1 MKKTIALLLAI
12 ILCLTLLTACGG
24 NSAEQ
29 PAAESAAEAAPAEE
43 AAGAPAE
50 EPAAADGDGKVT
62 VTIGATYPRYVGV
75 FDMCQIANDQVAL
88 PAGFLV
94 YDMLVRM
101 EVMEDGTSDYYS
113 DILEDMYIDD
123 NQENLIIVLKPGITF
138 ANGEEMNGEDII
150 YSLKRKGT
158 HPRLASD
165 YLMYD
170 FENATVSED
179 GYTTTIPL
187 NSYRGDWMVKL
198 ESAAILNKDWIVE
211 HGGEADPANASGEPF
226 DWNDPALVCGSG
238 PYKVTEYVAD
248 DHVTYEKRDDWW
260 QADSADPDV
269 AQPDV
274 IVTKAYADASTML
287 VDYQNGVL
295 DGILGLSETQY
306 NQVANDPSLGTA
318 IASTSKSVVWLVM
331 DVDNTPEMQDVE
343 LRKAIAMGTK
353 IDDMAVVGYG
363 SLALIPEGMFS
374 MATPFASSG
383 YMFEYDPDTAKQMI
397 TDLGYEGL
405 TLPMICDS
413 GVSAMAEVW
422 QEQMRNIGLNIDLQ
436 VYDVMTC
443 IQYWLTPG
451 ATAVQFLGND
461 NANVPGDPSTA
472 MSNMWAGT
480 DLAALR
486 KTGAEWNELVV
497 NAMNGATVEERRAA
511 YDEMQEFN
519 MENVYCI
526 PIVEWE
532 SAYAFGANGV
542 IQDLIMVMPESC
554 NLRRIILN

>member
-1 MKKTIALLLAI
+1 MKRIVTLILALMMV
-12 ILCLTLLTACGG
+12 LTLAV
-24 NSAEQ
+24 
-29 PAAESAAEAAPAEE
+29 PAL
-43 AAGAPAE
+43 
-50 EPAAADGDGKVT
+50 AADGDEPVT

-113 DILEDMYIDD
+113 DICEELYVDD
-123 NQENLIIVLKPGITF
+123 AQENLIVVLKPGITF
-138 ANGEEMNGEDII
+138 SNGEEMNGDDII

-170 FENATVSED
+170 FANATVSED

-198 ESAAILNKDWIVE
+198 ESAAILNKDWIVS
-211 HGGEADPANASGEPF
+211 HGGEPDPADASGEPF

-260 QADSADPDV
+260 QADTADPAV

-274 IVTKAYADASTML
+274 IVTKAYSDASTML

-295 DGILGLSETQY
+295 DAVLGLNETQF
-306 NQVANDPSLGTA
+306 NQVSNDASLGTA
-318 IASTSKSVVWLVM
+318 VASTSKSVVWLVF

-343 LRKAIAMGTK
+343 LRRAIAMGTK
-353 IDDMAVVGYG
+353 IDDMAIVGYG
-363 SLALIPEGMFS
+363 SLALLPEGMFS
-374 MATPFASSG
+374 LAPPFGPSG
-383 YMFEYDPDTAKQMI
+383 YTFEYDPEAAAQMVK
-397 TDLGYEGL
+397 DLGYEGL

-422 QEQMRNIGLNIDLQ
+422 QEQMRQIGINIDLQ

-472 MSNMWAGT
+472 MSNMWQGT

-486 KTGAEWNELVV
+486 KMGPEWNALVTK
-497 NAMNGATVEERRAA
+497 AMNGATTEERHAA

-519 MENVYCI
+519 LENVYCI

-554 NLRRIILN
+554 NLRRIVIE

>member
-12 ILCLTLLTACGG
+12 IPCLTLLTACGG

-211 HGGEADPANASGEPF
+211 HGGEADPANASGAPF